1 MAAPPL
7 ALLLGCDGV
16 LVLKPRQK
24 EASRRAA
31 HLAAS
36 REAAAAFGLAYSE
49 ADFERLAGVP
59 AAEAFARLAA
69 EQGRAGVDGAA
80 VAAAK
85 TRAQKRLSSGEPYAA
100 ALAFAQEAAAAGA
113 QLAVACDN
121 RRDHVTAVLA
131 KLGMSAAVRTV
142 MARDSAPDALARL
155 TAAAAALGVPPAR
168 CHVLEA
174 NDGALAA
181 AAAAGM
187 SATDART
194 LPGYAAAAAAADG
207 PPQPPPPP
215 RLRGCVKSYSTI
227 KHYGF
232 ITPAVRAR
240 VRDRRQDAPF
250 LNFARVRVLCAGVL
264 AGRERRR
271 VCVPERNLPPR
282 LPQPDGW
289 GGG

>member
-1 MAAPPL
+1 MARPPPL

-16 LVLKPRQK
+16 LVHKPRAK
-24 EASRRAA
+24 ESARRTA

-36 REAAAAFGLAYSE
+36 REAAAAFGLVYSD

-113 QLAVACDN
+113 ALVVACDAK
-121 RRDHVTAVLA
+121 RDHAIAVIA
-131 KLGMSAAVRTV
+131 KLGLSSVVRAVV
-142 MARDSAPDALARL
+142 ARDSAPDALARL
-155 TAAAAALGVPPAR
+155 TAAAVAVGVPAER

-174 NDGALAA
+174 SDTALAA

-187 SATDART
+187 SATDARS

-207 PPQPPPPP
+207 PPPPP
-215 RLRGCVKSYSTI
+215 RLRGRVKSYSTT

-232 ITPAVRAR
+232 ITPAVRSRAFALNR
-240 VRDRRQDAPF
+240 PCVVPF
-250 LNFARVRVLCAGVL
+250 
-264 AGRERRR
+264 
-271 VCVPERNLPPR
+271 
-282 LPQPDGW
+282 
-289 GGG
+289 